1 MNIESDYPDL
11 ARGRGFTETQKRM
24 VEKIMIGLLIISH
37 CDLGKE
43 LLNAAEL
50 ILGRLEAA
58 DFISITQTTE
68 SERMLKTISEKIN
81 ALDSGQGVLVLTDM
95 FGGTPSNLSLSFL
108 KEERVE
114 VLTGVNLPMVV
125 AVAQD
130 RGRLSLG
137 ELGEKAQQAGKK
149 SIALAGK
156 LLQSEGVKSTAD

>member
-1 MNIESDYPDL
+1 
-11 ARGRGFTETQKRM
+11 
-24 VEKIMIGLLIISH
+24 MIGLLIISH

-58 DFISITQTTE
+58 GSISITQTTE
-68 SERMLKTISEKIN
+68 SEELLKTISEKIK
-81 ALDSGQGVLVLTDM
+81 ALDRGKGVLVLTDM

-125 AVAQD
+125 EVAQN
-130 RGRLSLG
+130 RERLPLS
-137 ELGEKAQQAGKK
+137 ELGEKAQEAGTKG
-149 SIALAGK
+149 IALAGK
-156 LLQSEGVKSTAD
+156 LLKSK